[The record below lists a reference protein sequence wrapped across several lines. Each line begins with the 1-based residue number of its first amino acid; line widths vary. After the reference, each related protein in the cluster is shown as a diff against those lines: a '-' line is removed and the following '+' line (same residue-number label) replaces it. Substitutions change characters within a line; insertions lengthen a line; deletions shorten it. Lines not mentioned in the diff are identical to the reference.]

1 MSYVALYRKYRPQT
15 FDEIVGQKAIV
26 TTLKNQLKTGKIA
39 HAYLFCGMRGTG
51 KTSTARV
58 FAKALNCEKG
68 PAENP
73 CNECDTCRAISN
85 GSMIDVIEMD
95 AASNRGIDDI
105 RDLKEK
111 VNFAPSQG
119 RYKVYII
126 DEVHM
131 LTTEAFNALLKTLE
145 EPPDYVIFILATTE
159 PDKLPSTIL
168 SRCMRFDFTRVSVNE
183 IIGQLEKVTG
193 DLDIKVEKRALSQI
207 AAYSQGSVRDALSL
221 LDKAAAFGKG
231 EITYQDVL
239 DLLGAVG
246 NEVFYGIS
254 NAAVKA
260 DISAMLNAVDDISKQ
275 GKDIFRFTEG
285 LLKHFRDLLMV
296 SIDADRSLVDA
307 TDEDYARLKEI
318 SKEYTKEKILSI
330 IDILNDAESEIKWS
344 SQPRIIVEAALA
356 KLVLPAL
363 WKKEEGHIARVQELE
378 KKVAALEAR
387 LENVMTNTG
396 SHVKKEPV
404 SDIKNVTDSVNVAD
418 LSSKAEPIKAD
429 EPKKP
434 EKKVKPLDKD
444 ETDDKEV
451 LQTIQKSWPNILKTL
466 TGKGKMKLISFIK
479 AGEIKPAKIENK
491 KLYFINEGDAVYE
504 EMILAEKHT
513 IEEMIKEI
521 ANIDI
526 TVKGF
531 VQKGEDAPSDIK
543 NFEPDKIEKGKK
555 EISDEEYSQQVIDFF
570 GEDNVTFED

>member
-26 TTLKNQLKTGKIA
+26 TTLKNQLKTGNIA

-73 CNECDTCRAISN
+73 CNECDICRAISN

-159 PDKLPSTIL
+159 PDKLPPTIL
-168 SRCMRFDFTRVSVNE
+168 SRCMRFDFTRVPASE
-183 IIGQLEKVTG
+183 IIGQLRKVIG
-193 DLDIKVEKRALSQI
+193 DLNIRTDERALSQI

-221 LDKAAAFGKG
+221 LDKAVAFGKG

-239 DLLGAVG
+239 ELLGAVG
-246 NEVFYGIS
+246 YEAFYKIS
-254 NAAVKA
+254 NAAIKA
-260 DISAMLNAVDDISKQ
+260 DIAAMLNAVDDISKQ

-285 LLKHFRDLLMV
+285 LLKHFRDLFMA
-296 SIDADRSLVDA
+296 SIDADRSLIDA
-307 TDEDYARLKEI
+307 TDEEYEKLKEI
-318 SKEYTKEKILSI
+318 SKEYSKERILSI
-330 IDILNDAESEIKWS
+330 IDILNDAENDIKWS

-356 KLVLPAL
+356 KLALPAI
-363 WKKEEGHIARVQELE
+363 WKKEEGYIARVQELE

-387 LENVMTNTG
+387 IENIVNNAG
-396 SHVKKEPV
+396 GRIIKEPV
-404 SDIKNVTDSVNVAD
+404 SNRENFTGSVNISN
-418 LSSKAEPIKAD
+418 LSSKAEPTKPD
-429 EPKKP
+429 EHKKP
-434 EKKVKPLDKD
+434 EKKIEPSDKH
-444 ETDDKEV
+444 ETDDAEI
-451 LQTIQKSWPNILKTL
+451 LQKIQKSWSGVLKTL

-479 AGEIKPAKIENK
+479 AGEIKPAKVENK

-531 VQKGEDAPSDIK
+531 VQKGEDAPSDIQ
-543 NFEPDKIEKGKK
+543 NFKPDKTEKDKK
-555 EISDEEYSQQVIDFF
+555 EISDEEYSQQVIDLF
-570 GEDNVTFED
+570 GKDNVTFED